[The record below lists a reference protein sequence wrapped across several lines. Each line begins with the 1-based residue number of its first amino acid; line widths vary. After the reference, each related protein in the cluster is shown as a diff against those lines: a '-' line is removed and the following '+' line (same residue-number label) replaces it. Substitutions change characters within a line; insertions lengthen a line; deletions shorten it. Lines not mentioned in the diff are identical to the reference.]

1 MFNLICVLIVA
12 LIGAVGLLIPVY
24 EVHII
29 GIVILCT
36 AGVWLFASFVNNL
49 VCYTEQL
56 DRLEN
61 IRAQLK
67 NLLIY
72 KDQQDTLIAEFRI
85 YLADKYPDIEKE
97 IFKLITDAK
106 SDVQMILK
114 YPEIKS
120 SKTLLK
126 LVDQIDELAKKVY
139 TNKISLEY
147 DFAKIRFYNNN
158 KWFYLR
164 PQTPEDISKLL

>member
-29 GIVILCT
+29 GIVILCI

-56 DRLEN
+56 SRLED

-67 NLLIY
+67 NLDIY
-72 KDQQDTLIAEFRI
+72 KNRQDTLIAEFKI
-85 YLADKYPDIEKE
+85 YLADKYPEFEKD

-106 SDVQMILK
+106 SDVNVIFK

-126 LVDQIDELAKKVY
+126 LVNEINELATKVYDKKV
-139 TNKISLEY
+139 NLEY
-147 DFAKIRFYNNN
+147 DYAKVRFYNAN
-158 KWFYLR
+158 KWFFLKSST
-164 PQTPEDISKLL
+164 PQDIAKLL